1 MWLQEEYL
9 EAVSEQEIAKKQLD
23 GVTQQKKQLEQEVAE
38 AGKQVEVLTKLYD
51 EQDTILGLSVAWF
64 WPWYNKCTG

>member
-1 MWLQEEYL
+1 MDCAYVWLQEEYL

-38 AGKQVEVLTKLYD
+38 AGKQVEALTKLYD
-51 EQDTILGLSVAWF
+51 EQDTILG
-64 WPWYNKCTG
+64 

>member
-1 MWLQEEYL
+1 M
-9 EAVSEQEIAKKQLD
+9 SEQEIAKKQLD

-38 AGKQVEVLTKLYD
+38 AGKQMEALTKLYD

-64 WPWYNKCTG
+64 WP

>member
-1 MWLQEEYL
+1 MQEEYL

-38 AGKQVEVLTKLYD
+38 AGKQMEALIKLYD
-51 EQDTILGLSVAWF
+51 EQDAILGQPFGLQPNFRLAF
-64 WPWYNKCTG
+64 